1 MLIVSKLRTPQ
12 EAKSHHSLRTVGQTK
27 PGVNVKVDPRH
38 RGEVEPSCD
47 LGASIQALPM
57 QLLSLER
64 YTEGAIIWATAKIN
78 NPQNIPT
85 SFRKGH
91 NLESRPAFELVVI
104 YQLELWKPWSGQ
116 TYNYIEVQ
124 AYIAGL
130 DGPSIEG
137 FSTLK
142 AFPIHQGRPHLQNIY
157 SRLNY

>member
-1 MLIVSKLRTPQ
+1 M
-12 EAKSHHSLRTVGQTK
+12 RTVGQTK

-57 QLLSLER
+57 QFLSLER

-104 YQLELWKPWSGQ
+104 YQLELWKP
-116 TYNYIEVQ
+116 
-124 AYIAGL
+124 
-130 DGPSIEG
+130 
-137 FSTLK
+137 
-142 AFPIHQGRPHLQNIY
+142 
-157 SRLNY
+157 